1 MQGVTVDDLDEFT
14 DDLRGYRSLF
24 HGPKPQVTMTGSSD
38 AQMKALTEWIE
49 DCKNERIEEE
59 DTCILART
67 HDLVR
72 SAADALHAKERNS
85 EAAGDRSR
93 FPIDPY

>member
-38 AQMKALTEWIE
+38 TQMKALTEWIE

-59 DTCILART
+59 DRPSDDARQYEF
-67 HDLVR
+67 
-72 SAADALHAKERNS
+72 A
-85 EAAGDRSR
+85 
-93 FPIDPY
+93 